1 MNKLK
6 DIFYD
11 KSDILVAIL
20 IFAVAFGII
29 FWRLGAI
36 MDYPKQLASGGSHIV
51 TDVDIANQQQQAELE
66 AQQNAEAQAQ
76 SQENTNEDDPFAQA
90 VTEGDDKGKD
100 KDKTQESTSLWQDG
114 KLTKTVNVEV
124 SGNTAL
130 SAINCLVDAGLFKS
144 YSEYESIC
152 KDLGYNPEQVYAGS
166 FVFQEGST
174 KEIIVNKVNLGN

>member
-29 FWRLGAI
+29 FWRINAI
-36 MDYPKQLASGGSHIV
+36 MDYPKKLVSGSDSHIV
-51 TDVDIANQQQQAELE
+51 TDVDISNQQQQDGHG
-66 AQQNAEAQAQ
+66 QQSEDQQGN
-76 SQENTNEDDPFAQA
+76 DDPFANA
-90 VTEGDDKGKD
+90 VTNNDNDDKKEQN
-100 KDKTQESTSLWQDG
+100 TQGSSSSIWQDG
-114 KLTKTVNVEV
+114 KLTQSVTVEV
-124 SGNTAL
+124 NGNTAL
-130 SAINCLVDAGLFKS
+130 SAINCLVNAGLFDS

-152 KDLGYNPEQVYAGS
+152 KSLGYNPEQVYAGN
-166 FVFQEGST
+166 FTFQEGST